1 MKKFFLGLFFSAALS
16 NGVQAQTYKADSA
29 NMKRISNYILSNYH
43 GYNDLHDLCKN
54 IGHRLT
60 GSPQAAAAVRWGE
73 DVLKKA
79 GCDRVFLQEVM
90 VPHWVRGHEKANLI
104 SKSGKKTPLLIS
116 SLGNAVGTGAAGLK
130 SELIMINHIDDLKR
144 MNPDQ
149 VKGKIVFYNFRFDQ
163 TNVNTFESYGP
174 CVYYRWGA
182 PSEASKL
189 GAKGVVIRSVS
200 SAFDDK
206 PHTGSVSYDKRYPA
220 IPAVAISNL
229 DADMLEKLMLNEGGI
244 SLEMTTTCEMLPDV
258 LSYNVVGEITG
269 SEHPNEIICFGGHLD
284 SWDIGE
290 GAHDDGAGVVQA
302 IDVMRTFKKLGIKPK
317 RTIRAV
323 LFMNEE
329 NGLKGAL
336 KYAELAEK
344 NAENHILAIESDAG
358 GATPFGFSM
367 TMSPQQEKK
376 VKSWLPLFLPYGVYN
391 FERDGGGA
399 DIGPLRRKFGTPVMG
414 LMPDSQ
420 RYFDMHHS
428 ANDVFEN
435 VHRRELSLGTIA
447 MTHMVYLVSMYGL

>member
-16 NGVQAQTYKADSA
+16 TGVQAQTYKADSA

-60 GSPQAAAAVRWGE
+60 GSPQAAAAVKWGE

-206 PHTGSVSYDKRYPA
+206 PHTGSVSYDKTISCYTRCGNFQSGCRYA
-220 IPAVAISNL
+220 RE
-229 DADMLEKLMLNEGGI
+229 AD
-244 SLEMTTTCEMLPDV
+244 V
-258 LSYNVVGEITG
+258 
-269 SEHPNEIICFGGHLD
+269 
-284 SWDIGE
+284 
-290 GAHDDGAGVVQA
+290 
-302 IDVMRTFKKLGIKPK
+302 K
-317 RTIRAV
+317 R
-323 LFMNEE
+323 
-329 NGLKGAL
+329 G
-336 KYAELAEK
+336 
-344 NAENHILAIESDAG
+344 
-358 GATPFGFSM
+358 
-367 TMSPQQEKK
+367 
-376 VKSWLPLFLPYGVYN
+376 
-391 FERDGGGA
+391 
-399 DIGPLRRKFGTPVMG
+399 
-414 LMPDSQ
+414 
-420 RYFDMHHS
+420 RYFYS
-428 ANDVFEN
+428 K
-435 VHRRELSLGTIA
+435 
-447 MTHMVYLVSMYGL
+447 